1 MTATKLVA
9 LRRQSPPLLL
19 LLLLLLLLRIPVA
32 LTRGHCPA
40 ADAACRCDGNDII
53 CEDLGQRD
61 AIPAFDSS
69 ASVFSTLSFRGST
82 RVLGIQA
89 RAFAGLRVGTIDV
102 SGAGLTFVDQ
112 AAFQDVDAAELQE
125 LVLANNSLQELPSTV
140 FANLTS
146 LKVVDLRNNC
156 ITRLHVDTFS
166 ALRSSLTALFLS
178 DNRLTTGSLPS
189 GILSQMDNLTTLE
202 IEDNQLTRWS
212 STMLF
217 GSTEITELSLAGNRF
232 TTFPSDAFEGLEKL
246 VTLRLGRS
254 SIAMLASGTFRRLAS
269 LQELDLSGNRLADIN
284 AGILQ
289 GLASL
294 ETLDLS
300 INQLSDLPSSFLSPL
315 TGLKSLDLSH
325 NLLRQLPAGLFV
337 NTTLTLDTINLSWNN
352 LTVTNDTFRGLSS
365 LTKLFLAGNSICAI
379 SSSLFSDLNQL
390 SELDLSD
397 NKIVDMEPGLLSF
410 ARETLTCL
418 NLSGNKISRILP
430 RVFHNGPVLEKIDLS
445 RNKIRIIN
453 AITFENLG
461 LRSIDLSHNEI
472 EFIHPDAF
480 TFIAALSMVYLNH
493 NRLTRVP
500 SMLLYNIAGLTDV
513 DLDYNLIDSLPAGA
527 LSDLWVDKISLTW
540 NKISSIDQ
548 QAFAN
553 LSQFC
558 KSIDLSGNRIAQIP
572 NNTFSTL
579 SSVSHLSLSHNR
591 LTQVTN
597 GTFAGLNALRSLDL
611 SNNRISTVANGT
623 FSAFSLSDL
632 RLDGNRLEPIAPSA
646 IGTIATLRTLNLSSC
661 GLTDQSLEAIGGLS
675 GLTELY
681 LDANNLTSLQQLP
694 DLASL
699 GTLSARNNGLS
710 DIDYNRSGS
719 ITVLDLGENRL
730 GSDTLASGLR
740 TFPNLKSLK
749 LDGNKLGAVPADA
762 FSAFA
767 SKLEELDLSKN
778 DLSSI
783 SLEALVNL
791 TSIRVLTMDDNQLR
805 DISSLAT
812 APMSKVLRK
821 FSAKHNHLNSTA
833 LSVLSNFTEL
843 CGLFLDGNEVDS
855 IPYSVFQSAYSITM
869 LSLARNV
876 IRNVGSDA
884 FNGLQQTCQHLDLS
898 NNGLLQV
905 HQRTFSVLKNL
916 EHLDLSDNNITL
928 LTLPPNMPRLR
939 VLLLGGNRLQTFPAG
954 VRLFLKISAFSVSR
968 NSMVTLPSL
977 TFFGNSSDRTVL
989 VDFQENGLLNVGD
1002 VHLIGSF
1009 GRVDFSGN
1017 NLTDLPHKTLTRAIY
1032 VDELDLS
1039 RNKFELISPTIWES
1053 AFAVNSLNMSRNDLK
1068 LSVENFSGN
1077 KNNQCGTV
1085 LTTLDLSN
1093 NSLSEFPPGQIASL
1107 SSSLAVLDIRNNNFT
1122 TLPESDFRNMTEL
1135 TYLYLAENPWNCDCS
1150 LVWIRQLEHVFVD
1163 NATCLVPPETL
1174 GHLVVCYEPPVSCPL
1189 DQPMNDSR
1197 CLITQTLVTSTV
1209 SAPPTSSSAVTFPSS
1224 TPSPANMTSLGS
1236 PTVVSVMPT
1245 SAPDVSTSE
1254 STSLRPNVT
1263 ISPTVVDTKTTSS
1276 TPMSFISTVSSVSSA
1291 SSSVSGV
1298 DVTTASTSESTMSS
1312 LSSPSSVSVAR
1323 TETAAPSTAA
1333 TVIQR
1338 TVSDHVPDSSTSGT
1352 PVSVITVSP
1361 VNVTSTVGPLV
1372 TSSEA
1377 TNLTSAPASSVIST
1391 ATPSIFSPTEAPTM
1405 PPNATISL
1413 MPSSS
1418 AVATPEST
1426 MTSLSPSPS
1435 VTVTRTETALHSTAD
1450 NVTAPTTSVSG
1461 PDVSI
1466 SASTS
1471 GPSVSGTAVS
1481 PVSVTSVPV
1490 TPSESAA
1497 SVMSASTLS
1506 TAAPTI
1512 PPNATVSP
1520 TSAESTV
1527 SANVSNATATTKS
1540 TTPGIA
1546 ITTRTTTSSTTRST
1560 TVYQPSD
1567 NVTTTTGTTRR
1578 RTPGLPTKPS
1588 TTPGLPTTRR
1598 STPGLNDPEPRAGP
1612 LQAVSSL
1619 ELGKSDK
1626 YVVAIA
1632 LGIGAVLV
1640 LAAIIT
1646 GLVVCLCWRSG

>member
-146 LKVVDLRNNC
+146 LKVVDLRKNC
-156 ITRLHVDTFS
+156 ITGLHVETFS

-178 DNRLTTGSLPS
+178 DNRLTTGSLPN

-232 TTFPSDAFEGLEKL
+232 TTFPSDAFQGLQKL

-269 LQELDLSGNRLADIN
+269 LQELDLSGNRLVDIN
-284 AGILQ
+284 AGILD

-352 LTVTNDTFRGLSS
+352 LTVTEETFRGLSS

-397 NKIVDMEPGLLSF
+397 NKIVDMEPGLLLF
-410 ARETLTCL
+410 ATPTLTSL

-430 RVFHNGPVLEKIDLS
+430 RVFRYGTVLEKIDLS

-453 AITFENLG
+453 EITFDNLG
-461 LRSIDLSHNEI
+461 LLCIDLSHNEI
-472 EFIHPDAF
+472 EFIHPRAF
-480 TFIAALSMVYLNH
+480 NFIAALSMVYLNH

-500 SMLLYNIAGLTDV
+500 WTLLFSIAGLTAV

-527 LSDLWVDKISLTW
+527 FSGLWVDKISLTW
-540 NKISSIDQ
+540 NKITSIDQ
-548 QAFAN
+548 QAFAG
-553 LSQFC
+553 LSRFC

-597 GTFAGLNALRSLDL
+597 GTFAGLSALTSLDL
-611 SNNRISTVANGT
+611 SS
-623 FSAFSLSDL
+623 
-632 RLDGNRLEPIAPSA
+632 NRLEPIAPSA

-675 GLTELY
+675 RLTELY

-699 GTLSARNNGLS
+699 GTLSVRNNGLS

-812 APMSKVLRK
+812 ALMSKVLRK

-855 IPYSVFQSAYSITM
+855 IPYSMFQSAYSITM

-898 NNGLLQV
+898 NNGLLQI
-905 HQRTFSVLKNL
+905 HPRTFSLLKNL

-1107 SSSLAVLDIRNNNFT
+1107 SPSLAVLDIRNNNFT
-1122 TLPESDFRNMTEL
+1122 TLPESDFSNMTEL
-1135 TYLYLAENPWNCDCS
+1135 THLYLAENPWNCDCS

-1163 NATCLVPPETL
+1163 NATCLVPPDTL

-1377 TNLTSAPASSVIST
+1377 ANLTSAPATSVIST

-1471 GPSVSGTAVS
+1471 GPSVSGTTVS
-1481 PVSVTSVPV
+1481 PVSVITTSVPV

-1546 ITTRTTTSSTTRST
+1546 ITTTTTTSSTTRST

-1632 LGIGAVLV
+1632 LGIGAVLI